1 MKSDPQTVYRRA
13 RTASLVLLFFLGISA
28 LGGAAPMILD
38 PGSRDSVYP
47 LELLGQTPF
56 KSFLIPGLIL
66 AVFNGI
72 LSLVFAILILNKHP
86 LESWF
91 LWFQGAVL
99 LGWLTTELFMD
110 VIWLPLTLT
119 YYVVAVLLVVC
130 GILLH
135 KFRTH

>member
-13 RTASLVLLFFLGISA
+13 RTASLVLLFFLGITA
-28 LGGAAPMILD
+28 LAGAAPMILD

-66 AVFNGI
+66 GIFNGI
-72 LSLVFAILILNKHP
+72 LSLVFAIMVLRKHP

-91 LWFQGAVL
+91 VWFQGGVL
-99 LGWLTTELFMD
+99 LGWLTTEAFMD
-110 VIWLPLTLT
+110 VIYLPLTLT
-119 YYVVAVLLVVC
+119 YFLVAVLLVVC
-130 GILLH
+130 GVLLRR
-135 KFRTH
+135 FRTR